1 MAEYKTSTTL
11 DEADIVLN
19 SAGVK
24 EILDVGKRGQIEV
37 FTSEKDLGDLVA
49 DYRWGYVL
57 WRDDD
62 PMDKLKEIL
71 YPGELREALTKTQLK
86 DVISLA
92 AHMLYRR
99 DIFVTTNR
107 LILEKRRELSEKLGV
122 RIMEPLEFLKFMN
135 IEQGKTETEYST
147 GESKEEEFLKAMEGE
162 GKA

>member
-1 MAEYKTSTTL
+1 MAEYKTSITL

-19 SAGVK
+19 SAGAK
-24 EILDVGKRGQIEV
+24 EILELGKGGGIEV

-71 YPGELREALTKTQLK
+71 YPGELREVLTKTQLK

-99 DIFVTTNR
+99 DIFITTNKI
-107 LILEKRRELSEKLGV
+107 ILEKQKELSEKLGV
-122 RIMEPLEFLKFMN
+122 RIMKPKEFLEFLGVEKD
-135 IEQGKTETEYST
+135 IKPTIGKSR
-147 GESKEEEFLKAMEGE
+147 EEEFLEAVEEK